1 MLLDTGG
8 NGSLL
13 CTGIKL
19 ATLLPIVTQNVENVP
34 KEQANLAKE
43 ISRQC

>member
-8 NGSLL
+8 NGSWLY
-13 CTGIKL
+13 TGIKL
-19 ATLLPIVTQNVENVP
+19 AKLLPIVTQKVENVP
-34 KEQANLAKE
+34 KEHTNLAK